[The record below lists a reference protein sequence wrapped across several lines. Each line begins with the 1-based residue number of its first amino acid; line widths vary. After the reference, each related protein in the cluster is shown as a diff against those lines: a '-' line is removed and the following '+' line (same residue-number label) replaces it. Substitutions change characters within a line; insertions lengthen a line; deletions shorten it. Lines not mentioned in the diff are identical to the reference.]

1 MGRLQVRLSAVLF
14 PAVAALA
21 AGCNDSPAAAPS
33 PASTPRSATAQPPAA
48 APAEAVLPAPDATIP
63 RPPGRLAHRLLVTT
77 RALHASVDRWREEG
91 DPATGGPP
99 RDVQLL
105 ALHQQR
111 IYRLLRSDEG
121 LAKRTFRKLP
131 AGLAREARAIVG
143 SSKELKRITP
153 ALQARK
159 IRTRKPVPVGQLL
172 GYYRQAQKRF
182 GVPWEVLAS
191 LNFVESAFGK
201 IRTDSAVGAQ
211 GPMQFMPATWAAY
224 GLGGDVHDERDAIM
238 GAANYLA
245 ASGALGDVRKAL
257 WHYNHSIAYA
267 DAVLRYARQMKADAE
282 DLYIFYSWQL
292 FVRTEKGDLRLTGPG
307 R

>member
-1 MGRLQVRLSAVLF
+1 LQVKLSAVLF
-14 PAVAALA
+14 AVAALA
-21 AGCNDSPAAAPS
+21 AGCGGSPSAAPS
-33 PASTPRSATAQPPAA
+33 PASTPPSATARPPAPAA
-48 APAEAVLPAPDATIP
+48 AGPVLPVPNATIP
-63 RPPGRLAHRLLVTT
+63 RAPGRLAHRLLVTT

-105 ALHQQR
+105 ALHHQR
-111 IYRLLRSDEG
+111 IYRVLRSDEG
-121 LAKRTFRKLP
+121 LAKRTFGKLP
-131 AGLAREARAIVG
+131 SGLAREARAIVG
-143 SSKELKRITP
+143 SSKGLKRITP

-159 IRTRKPVPVGQLL
+159 IRTKKPVPVGQLL
-172 GYYRQAQKRF
+172 GYYRQAEKRF

-191 LNFVESAFGK
+191 VNFVESAFGK

-257 WHYNHSIAYA
+257 WHYNHSTDYV
-267 DAVLRYARQMKADAE
+267 DAVIRYARQIEADAD
-282 DLYIFYSWQL
+282 DLYVFYSWQL

>member
-1 MGRLQVRLSAVLF
+1 MGRLPVRLSAVLF
-14 PAVAALA
+14 PVLAALA
-21 AGCNDSPAAAPS
+21 AGCNGSPAAAPS
-33 PASTPRSATAQPPAA
+33 PASTPRSATARPPAA
-48 APAEAVLPAPDATIP
+48 APAEVLPAPDATIP
-63 RPPGRLAHRLLVTT
+63 RAPGRLAHRLLVTT

-105 ALHQQR
+105 ALHHQR

-143 SSKELKRITP
+143 GSKELKRITP

-172 GYYRQAQKRF
+172 GYYRQAEKRF

-201 IRTDSAVGAQ
+201 IRMDSALGAQ

-224 GLGGDVHDERDAIM
+224 GLGGDVHGERDAIM

-257 WHYNHSIAYA
+257 WHYNHSTAYV
-267 DAVLRYARQMKADAE
+267 DAVLRYARQMKADAD

>member
-1 MGRLQVRLSAVLF
+1 
-14 PAVAALA
+14 
-21 AGCNDSPAAAPS
+21 
-33 PASTPRSATAQPPAA
+33 
-48 APAEAVLPAPDATIP
+48 VLPTPNATIP
-63 RPPGRLAHRLLVTT
+63 RAPGRLAHRLLVTT

-105 ALHQQR
+105 ALHHQR

-131 AGLAREARAIVG
+131 SGLAREARAIVG
-143 SSKELKRITP
+143 SSKGLKRITP

-159 IRTRKPVPVGQLL
+159 IRTKKPVPVGQLL
-172 GYYRQAQKRF
+172 GYYRQAEKRF

-191 LNFVESAFGK
+191 VNFVESAFGK

-257 WHYNHSIAYA
+257 WHYNHSTDYV
-267 DAVLRYARQMKADAE
+267 DAVIRYARQIEADAD
-282 DLYIFYSWQL
+282 DLYVFYSWQL